1 MLVAQD
7 NFSGRLYLAWFVAM
21 VAIADKSV
29 ELMMNENPRDTL

>member
-1 MLVAQD
+1 MRRLMLAA
-7 NFSGRLYLAWFVAM
+7 LAAAALIFDHM